1 MPSPLAVSV
10 SEYAGTQREFPA
22 EIFSWLMR
30 KYLNQI
36 HSFQKLASLNAKCC
50 DFARRADFHDE
61 AAVLYFARHAGVRLC
76 EIKICTVPVHGFPRQ
91 SSIGACQKLGRMC
104 CIPPGRSAIQNQVG
118 VLLGSVGCRVEENSW
133 RALHE

>member
-30 KYLNQI
+30 KYLNQV

-76 EIKICTVPVHGFPRQ
+76 EIKICTVPVHGLSAPKFDWSLPKTWKDVLHPARPL
-91 SSIGACQKLGRMC
+91 CNPK
-104 CIPPGRSAIQNQVG
+104 PG
-118 VLLGSVGCRVEENSW
+118 W
-133 RALHE
+133 RLAGLSGL